1 MKMHV
6 EQTYHIPGSADP
18 VQTCEDICVR
28 DEGAA
33 IAAYELIGASARVI
47 RQETTGDQL
56 QFDLSVHP
64 NRASVPGVI
73 GGLLGYDALDYVQK
87 TTYNFR
93 THSGVMETV
102 LTHPRMRDKVTSEAS
117 FNIRSQA
124 PSAPRTVT
132 WTLDAEVDAHVPF
145 ISGHIERTIIK
156 ELQARTAKV
165 EAFNQE
171 QINQAV
177 AEAESATEAEAA

>member
-1 MKMHV
+1 MKMHL

-28 DEGAA
+28 DERAA
-33 IAAYELIGASARVI
+33 IEAYELIGASARVV

-64 NRASVPGVI
+64 NRASVPGII

-87 TTYNFR
+87 ATYNFR
-93 THSGVMETV
+93 THSGVMETI
-102 LTHPRMRDKVTSEAS
+102 LTHPKMRDRVTSKGN

-132 WTLDAEVDAHVPF
+132 WTLDTDVEAHVPF

-156 ELQARTAKV
+156 ELKARTAKV
-165 EAFNQE
+165 EAFNQTL
-171 QINQAV
+171 INEAV
-177 AEAESATEAEAA
+177 AEAENTTELEAA